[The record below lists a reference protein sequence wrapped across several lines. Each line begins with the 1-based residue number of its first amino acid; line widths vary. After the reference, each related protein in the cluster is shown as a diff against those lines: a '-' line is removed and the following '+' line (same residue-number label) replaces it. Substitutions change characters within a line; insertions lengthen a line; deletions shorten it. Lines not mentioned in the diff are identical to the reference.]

1 MSDINVGAITEA
13 LNDKMDRDAHNVQ
26 SPSAVVVETCRNR
39 NNFYNKY
46 SDGWVEQ
53 GGESANSGTS
63 GTSVTLL
70 VTMSDTSYIVLVS
83 PSQGESY
90 GTSGY
95 GAGGT
100 SYGKTT
106 TGFKVYSNNNGGRP
120 AFWVAMGYAAS

>member
-1 MSDINVGAITEA
+1 MSDINVGAMAEA

-26 SPSAVVVETCRNR
+26 SPSAIIVETYRNG

-53 GGESANSGTS
+53 GGESTDSGTS

-70 VTMSDTSYIVLVS
+70 VTMSNTSYIVLVS

-95 GAGGT
+95 GVGGT
-100 SYGKTT
+100 GYGKTT
-106 TGFKVYSNNNGGRP
+106 TGFKVYSNNNNGRP